1 MNQELINDIKHLVN
15 KLSDEKLSKFQESL
29 LKKTI
34 KKKSDPYEL
43 KKILKLNSDET
54 KIVKKILK
62 NITSIETIIVAI
74 NLIQE
79 IHKKQNEIRKN
90 TSLVW
95 TSPSIFHNSADNT
108 KSVILRLISSAK
120 KSITIIGYVM
130 DYGVKDVLTSLK
142 EVAEKHTL
150 KIKIVIDRADKPPEG
165 RRKIRSPQE
174 IIERAWPSTLKMP
187 EIYKYAKHSSETVLH
202 AKMIVIDSEKIL
214 VTSANLTGRA
224 IHGNL
229 EIGILHKGNTAKK
242 ADNLIS
248 DLIANK
254 TLVQVNG

>member
-1 MNQELINDIKHLVN
+1 MKSVN
-15 KLSDEKLSKFQESL
+15 
-29 LKKTI
+29 
-34 KKKSDPYEL
+34 
-43 KKILKLNSDET
+43 
-54 KIVKKILK
+54 
-62 NITSIETIIVAI
+62 SIETIIIGLDLIHEI
-74 NLIQE
+74 NKKESE
-79 IHKKQNEIRKN
+79 IKNN
-90 TSLVW
+90 TSLIW
-95 TSPSIFHNSADNT
+95 TSPSIFHRSAGNT
-108 KSVILRLISSAK
+108 KSTILRLISSAK

-142 EVAEKHTL
+142 EVAEKRIL

-242 ADNLIS
+242 AENLIS